1 MNATTATNAAIG
13 PTDQGTTT
21 DTPNDPGDQAPRYR
35 KAFTALLDTIRSLS
49 PNDFVPINLDV
60 MSSIRTTEG
69 VLPKIAGMRP
79 LIAQLIPQFPMLFFD
94 QLEDRALALGHTQT
108 VYESTQEP
116 PAVPQALIDEAKQAH
131 DIAHSEVTTQ
141 VHRGL
146 VPPQALSTLNGG
158 NGYRNL
164 AADLFKL
171 SEALK
176 SNWSKI
182 AGRTSMTLAELDHME
197 NLADQINQSLGI
209 REQMPELEAS
219 AARDRQ
225 AAYTLFLEAYD
236 EVRAAIA
243 YVRRKEG
250 DVDDIMPSLYAGRNG
265 GMKKKPAVDEP
276 TKPVVPAAPA
286 ADNHNVAVVPA
297 APTTATHAS
306 AQVAPD
312 AQATNPVTPSVL
324 TNGPFMH

>member
-1 MNATTATNAAIG
+1 
-13 PTDQGTTT
+13 
-21 DTPNDPGDQAPRYR
+21 
-35 KAFTALLDTIRSLS
+35 
-49 PNDFVPINLDV
+49 
-60 MSSIRTTEG
+60 
-69 VLPKIAGMRP
+69 
-79 LIAQLIPQFPMLFFD
+79 MLYFD

-108 VYESTQEP
+108 VHESTQKP
-116 PAVPQALIDEAKQAH
+116 PAIPQTLIDEAKRVH
-131 DIAHSEVTTQ
+131 EIAHSDVTTL

-146 VPPQALSTLNGG
+146 IAPQALTGLNGG
-158 NGYRNL
+158 NGYGNL

-182 AGRTSMTLAELDHME
+182 SGRTSMTMAELDHME
-197 NLADQINQSLGI
+197 NLADQINQTLGI

-250 DVDDIMPSLYAGRNG
+250 DVDEIMPSLYAGRNG
-265 GMKKKPAVDEP
+265 GMKKKPVEDNPTTPAVP
-276 TKPVVPAAPA
+276 TVPATDNHDAPAAPA
-286 ADNHNVAVVPA
+286 APTPTAHATAAVNPE
-297 APTTATHAS
+297 
-306 AQVAPD
+306 
-312 AQATNPVTPSVL
+312 AQATNPVSPSVL
-324 TNGPFMH
+324 INGPFMR

>member
-1 MNATTATNAAIG
+1 MDPTTATNAAVD
-13 PTDQGTTT
+13 PTNQGTTT
-21 DTPNDPGDQAPRYR
+21 NTTNDDQAPRYR

-79 LIAQLIPQFPMLFFD
+79 LIVQLLPQFQILFFD

-108 VYESTQEP
+108 VYESAEKA
-116 PAVPQALIDEAKQAH
+116 PAMPQPLIDDATQAH
-131 DIAHSEVTTQ
+131 AIALSEVTTL
-141 VHRGL
+141 VYRGL
-146 VPPQALSTLNGG
+146 IPSQALSSLNGG

-171 SEALK
+171 SEAMR

-182 AGRTSMTLAELDHME
+182 SGRTSMTVTELDTME
-197 NLADQINQSLGI
+197 NLADQINQALGTL
-209 REQMPELEAS
+209 EQMPEPEAS
-219 AARDRQ
+219 ATRDRQ

-250 DVDDIMPSLYAGRNG
+250 DADEIMPSLYAGRSG

-276 TKPVVPAAPA
+276 TTPVVPATPTAG
-286 ADNHNVAVVPA
+286 NHDAQGASA
-297 APTTATHAS
+297 APTPAAHATAEDP
-306 AQVAPD
+306 VAP
-312 AQATNPVTPSVL
+312 SML

>member
-1 MNATTATNAAIG
+1 MNATITNAAVG
-13 PTDQGTTT
+13 PADQGTTT
-21 DTPNDPGDQAPRYR
+21 ETTTDPADQAPRYR

-49 PNDFVPINLDV
+49 PSDFVPINLDV

-69 VLPKIAGMRP
+69 VLPKIAGMRA
-79 LIAQLIPQFPMLFFD
+79 LIAQLLPQFPMLFFD

-108 VYESTQEP
+108 VYESAQQQ
-116 PAVPQALIDEAKQAH
+116 PAIPQALIDDATQAH
-131 DIAHSEVTTQ
+131 TIALSDVTTL

-146 VPPQALSTLNGG
+146 IPSQALSKLNGG

-171 SEALK
+171 SEALR

-182 AGRTSMTLAELDHME
+182 SGRTSMTLAELDE
-197 NLADQINQSLGI
+197 NLADQINQTLGI
-209 REQMPELEAS
+209 REQMPELQAS

-265 GMKKKPAVDEP
+265 GMKKKPAPDEP
-276 TKPVVPAAPA
+276 TKPTVPAGQAPDNHDAPVVPATPTPA
-286 ADNHNVAVVPA
+286 AHA
-297 APTTATHAS
+297 TAEVTSEAE
-306 AQVAPD
+306 
-312 AQATNPVTPSVL
+312 ATNPVAPSVL
-324 TNGPFMH
+324 ANGPFMR